1 MHVASHQLQRF
12 HAVRHCALQYVSSSH
27 APALQISNT
36 AKLKKMSKKQL
47 RSIKKADTSGVKPK
61 VYEKSK

>member
-12 HAVRHCALQYVSSSH
+12 HAVRHRALQSVSSAH
-27 APALQISNT
+27 APASQISNT